1 MSVEVLLDVRNL
13 TRRFGGLTA
22 VNKVSFQVQQQQIKG
37 LIGPNGAGKTTL
49 FNLVSGVLPPT
60 SGEILLAGRP
70 IQGRPPHQVA
80 WAGIART
87 FQNIELFANMTVLE
101 NVMVGRHV
109 QTRHGMLAAALRLPP
124 VAREE
129 AAVRVRA
136 RALLEMV
143 GLAERAA
150 DEATSLPFGQQR
162 TLEIARALATEP
174 RLLLLDEPAAGLNAA
189 ERMALD
195 ALLRRIRDEMGI
207 TILLVEH
214 DIALVMD
221 LVDEVMVL
229 DYGEKIA
236 DGPPA
241 EVQQDPH
248 VIAAYLGDETT
259 SFA

>member
-1 MSVEVLLDVRNL
+1 MSAEVLLDVRDL

-124 VAREE
+124 VAR
-129 AAVRVRA
+129 
-136 RALLEMV
+136 
-143 GLAERAA
+143 
-150 DEATSLPFGQQR
+150 
-162 TLEIARALATEP
+162 
-174 RLLLLDEPAAGLNAA
+174 
-189 ERMALD
+189 
-195 ALLRRIRDEMGI
+195 
-207 TILLVEH
+207 
-214 DIALVMD
+214 
-221 LVDEVMVL
+221 
-229 DYGEKIA
+229 
-236 DGPPA
+236 
-241 EVQQDPH
+241 
-248 VIAAYLGDETT
+248 
-259 SFA
+259 